1 MINSRLRSIRK
12 ELSLTQENLARV
24 LGIGKSAL
32 SMIETGKAS
41 LSERNKNILVQEL
54 NVNPDWLETGEGP
67 MFLEVRP
74 CGRLCGTLR
83 PDASLAERSAV
94 QYRGYGRAGSAVSG
108 QALARAGGL
117 HSHSEPASLRRGDL
131 RGRRQHVPAAQERR
145 YRTL

>member
-74 CGRLCGTLR
+74 AAVFAGRSDRTLPSQSVPLYNIEGTAGLVPLFLDKR
-83 PDASLAERSAV
+83 SLAATGRSTWSATACT
-94 QYRGYGRAGSAVSG
+94 RCSRAAISYFIS
-108 QALARAGGL
+108 R
-117 HSHSEPASLRRGDL
+117 
-131 RGRRQHVPAAQERR
+131 
-145 YRTL
+145 